1 MLRAENER
9 RFAEVKA
16 DIAETDNKIANLGVK
31 MTDRMLYIGIGTVSL
46 ILGAAGAIIGAFAA
60 LR

>member
-9 RFAEVKA
+9 RFSEVNDTIA
-16 DIAETDNKIANLGVK
+16 DLGVK